1 MTEDAYDTT
10 RRLHRQ
16 RQLARDF
23 RQRMTIVT
31 GVWAASSLIVAVAL
45 VR

>member
-10 RRLHRQ
+10 KRLHRQ
-16 RQLARDF
+16 RQLATTF
-23 RQRMTIVT
+23 RRRMTIVA
-31 GVWAASSLIVAVAL
+31 GVWGASSLFVAVAL